1 MQSINGVHNRTN
13 RRIVVLKSRLHENT
27 HHG

>member
-1 MQSINGVHNRTN
+1 MPEMNIIRKYPNWSLVALQA
-13 RRIVVLKSRLHENT
+13 RLHENT